1 MAKYIHRPA
10 LFSWTLCTYCKL
22 LTWKCKTHGT
32 REMFESDRIEVTR
45 KNLYMQ
51 NKS

>member
-32 REMFESDRIEVTR
+32 REMFENDRIEE
-45 KNLYMQ
+45 KPLHAKQ
-51 NKS
+51 KLIG